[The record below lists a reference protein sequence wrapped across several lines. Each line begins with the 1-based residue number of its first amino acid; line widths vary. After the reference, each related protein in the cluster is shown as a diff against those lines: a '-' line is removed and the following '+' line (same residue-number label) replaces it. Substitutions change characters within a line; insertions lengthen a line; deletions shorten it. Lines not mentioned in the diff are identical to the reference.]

1 MGSVAYGW
9 DNNMQHALKLP
20 DTLKNADTNPVSMK
34 RRVPSYRATLSVGQG
49 DCMVI
54 SDPTAALQTILGS
67 CISACIY
74 DPRANIGGMNH
85 FLLPTHGSNSD
96 SASWRY
102 GCFAMESLIN
112 QVLLRGCGKRE
123 YLEVK
128 VFGGGNIQA
137 GNGTIGHDNADFVE
151 SFLNREGLRVIAK
164 DLRGSEPRKV
174 LFHPTSGKAFMKHS
188 KGDVFALAQ
197 KELSDAKKAVEIKT
211 DKYASDD
218 DIELF

>member
-1 MGSVAYGW
+1 
-9 DNNMQHALKLP
+9 
-20 DTLKNADTNPVSMK
+20 
-34 RRVPSYRATLSVGQG
+34 
-49 DCMVI
+49 MVI
-54 SDPTAALQTILGS
+54 SDPTAALKTILGS

-85 FLLPTHGSNSD
+85 FLLPTQGSNSD

-128 VFGGGNIQA
+128 IFGGGNIQS
-137 GNGTIGHDNADFVE
+137 GTGSIGHDNAAFVE
-151 SFLNREGLRVIAK
+151 SFLSREGLTVVK
-164 DLRGSEPRKV
+164 KNLRGFQARQV
-174 LFHPTSGKAFMKHS
+174 LFHPTSGRAFMKYS
-188 KGDVFALAQ
+188 KSDVSALAQ
-197 KELSDAKKAVEIKT
+197 KEMVDAKKAVEIKT
-211 DKYASDD
+211 DQYASED